1 MALFNMPGSAKNK
14 ADESWKAQAFI
25 NISLPAPT
33 QSGVRKLG
41 AIGLKIDKV
50 GMQEL
55 IEFLAADPKNVQALM
70 ATATFDF
77 QLASTDVGA
86 SGYSLPTATAD
97 NNEPPEADSP
107 ANAMPF

>member
-1 MALFNMPGSAKNK
+1 MALYNMPNLAKNK

-50 GMQEL
+50 GMAEL
-55 IEFLAADPKNVQALM
+55 IEFLNADPKNVEALM
-70 ATATFDF
+70 RTATFDF

-86 SGYSLPTATAD
+86 TGFSLPTADAAESELPVAD
-97 NNEPPEADSP
+97 IAENSL
-107 ANAMPF
+107 PF